1 MKNIILDF
9 DNTMGVRGCDVDD
22 GLALLYLLGNP
33 ERCRVLAACTT
44 YGNAGIDVVDAN
56 TRALFE
62 KLGLNI
68 PVYRGAAGPGD
79 TDTEAARFLA
89 EACAAAPGEI
99 SVLATGSTT
108 NLAAAAARDEA
119 FFRNAADFTLM
130 GGITE
135 SLVINGRIMD
145 ELNFSCD
152 ADATFAL
159 LASGAP
165 VTIATA
171 QNCLPAHVTRE
182 RLSEAFTDD
191 AWLMGAIDYWFAD
204 MGERYAWDGFAV
216 WDQVAAAALIKP
228 ELFANEPLLVAL
240 NPRLLFADYLERALP
255 GTPQAVVSAP
265 VIANPSAYLADAVAG
280 WQRACEM
287 LGLER

>member
-1 MKNIILDF
+1 MSSTPTPAPSSRNS
-9 DNTMGVRGCDVDD
+9 
-22 GLALLYLLGNP
+22 GLISP
-33 ERCRVLAACTT
+33 S
-44 YGNAGIDVVDAN
+44 
-56 TRALFE
+56 
-62 KLGLNI
+62 
-68 PVYRGAAGPGD
+68 VYGAAGPGD

-89 EACAAAPGEI
+89 EECAAAPGEI
-99 SVLATGSTT
+99 LVLATGSTT

-204 MGERYAWDGFAV
+204 MGERYAWNGFRRSPGGRRGPSSNRSCLPPTSRSPSPSTRSSWPQAT
-216 WDQVAAAALIKP
+216 WNGRGPRRRRPSCPRPSSRIRPPTSPTPYRRLAAPVMLS
-228 ELFANEPLLVAL
+228 
-240 NPRLLFADYLERALP
+240 LER
-255 GTPQAVVSAP
+255 
-265 VIANPSAYLADAVAG
+265 
-280 WQRACEM
+280 
-287 LGLER
+287 

>member
-33 ERCRVLAACTT
+33 ERCRVLAVCTT
-44 YGNAGIDVVDAN
+44 YGNAGIDIVDAN
-56 TRALFE
+56 TRALFNR
-62 KLGLNI
+62 LGADI

-79 TDTEAARFLA
+79 ADTEAARFLA
-89 EACAAAPGEI
+89 ETCAAMPGEI
-99 SVLATGSTT
+99 SILATGSMT
-108 NLAAAAARDEA
+108 NLAGAASFDEA
-119 FFRNAADFTLM
+119 FYHNAADFTLM

-135 SLVINGRIMD
+135 SLVVGGRIMN
-145 ELNFSCD
+145 ELNLSCD
-152 ADATFAL
+152 GAATLSL

-171 QNCLPAHVTRE
+171 QNCLPAHITRAK
-182 RLSEAFTDD
+182 LSEAFAEG

-216 WDQVAAAALIKP
+216 WDQVAAAALVKP
-228 ELFANEPLLVAL
+228 ELFADEQLSVAL
-240 NPRLLFADYLERALP
+240 NPKLLSVGYLERAAP
-255 GTPQAVVSAP
+255 DAPQTAVSAP
-265 VIANPSAYLADAVAG
+265 RIASPAVYLTDAIAG
-280 WQRACEM
+280 WRRACEM
-287 LGLER
+287 LGLDC

>member
-1 MKNIILDF
+1 MEASLKSV
-9 DNTMGVRGCDVDD
+9 TA
-22 GLALLYLLGNP
+22 ALGTL
-33 ERCRVLAACTT
+33 RV
-44 YGNAGIDVVDAN
+44 
-56 TRALFE
+56 
-62 KLGLNI
+62 
-68 PVYRGAAGPGD
+68 GAAD
-79 TDTEAARFLA
+79 SEERLHEQAA

-240 NPRLLFADYLERALP
+240 NPRLLFAGYLERALP

>member
-68 PVYRGAAGPGD
+68 PVYRGAAGPGRHRHRGGALPRRGVRGRTRRD
-79 TDTEAARFLA
+79 IGPRHGIDDEPRRRGRPRRGVFPKRRRFHAHGRHHGKPRHQRAHHGRAELLLRCGCHLRAARL
-89 EACAAAPGEI
+89 
-99 SVLATGSTT
+99 
-108 NLAAAAARDEA
+108 
-119 FFRNAADFTLM
+119 
-130 GGITE
+130 
-135 SLVINGRIMD
+135 
-145 ELNFSCD
+145 
-152 ADATFAL
+152 
-159 LASGAP
+159 GAP

-240 NPRLLFADYLERALP
+240 NPRLLFAGYLERRCP
-255 GTPQAVVSAP
+255 GRRRPSCPRPSSRTRPPTSPMPSPAGSA
-265 VIANPSAYLADAVAG
+265 AWRDA
-280 WQRACEM
+280 RP
-287 LGLER
+287 

>member
-1 MKNIILDF
+1 
-9 DNTMGVRGCDVDD
+9 
-22 GLALLYLLGNP
+22 
-33 ERCRVLAACTT
+33 
-44 YGNAGIDVVDAN
+44 
-56 TRALFE
+56 
-62 KLGLNI
+62 
-68 PVYRGAAGPGD
+68 
-79 TDTEAARFLA
+79 
-89 EACAAAPGEI
+89 
-99 SVLATGSTT
+99 
-108 NLAAAAARDEA
+108 
-119 FFRNAADFTLM
+119 
-130 GGITE
+130 
-135 SLVINGRIMD
+135 MD

-240 NPRLLFADYLERALP
+240 NPRLLFAGYLERALP

>member
-1 MKNIILDF
+1 
-9 DNTMGVRGCDVDD
+9 
-22 GLALLYLLGNP
+22 
-33 ERCRVLAACTT
+33 
-44 YGNAGIDVVDAN
+44 
-56 TRALFE
+56 
-62 KLGLNI
+62 
-68 PVYRGAAGPGD
+68 
-79 TDTEAARFLA
+79 
-89 EACAAAPGEI
+89 
-99 SVLATGSTT
+99 
-108 NLAAAAARDEA
+108 
-119 FFRNAADFTLM
+119 M

-216 WDQVAAAALIKP
+216 WDQVAAAASSNRSCSPTSRSSSPSTRGFCLRATWNGRCP
-228 ELFANEPLLVAL
+228 GRRRPSC
-240 NPRLLFADYLERALP
+240 PRPSSRTRPPTSPMPSPA
-255 GTPQAVVSAP
+255 GSAP
-265 VIANPSAYLADAVAG
+265 ARCSALKD
-280 WQRACEM
+280 RDI
-287 LGLER
+287 

>member
-1 MKNIILDF
+1 M
-9 DNTMGVRGCDVDD
+9 
-22 GLALLYLLGNP
+22 
-33 ERCRVLAACTT
+33 LAACTT

-145 ELNFSCD
+145 ELK
-152 ADATFAL
+152 L
-159 LASGAP
+159 LLRCGCHLRAA
-165 VTIATA
+165 
-171 QNCLPAHVTRE
+171 
-182 RLSEAFTDD
+182 RL
-191 AWLMGAIDYWFAD
+191 
-204 MGERYAWDGFAV
+204 
-216 WDQVAAAALIKP
+216 
-228 ELFANEPLLVAL
+228 
-240 NPRLLFADYLERALP
+240 
-255 GTPQAVVSAP
+255 
-265 VIANPSAYLADAVAG
+265 
-280 WQRACEM
+280 
-287 LGLER
+287 